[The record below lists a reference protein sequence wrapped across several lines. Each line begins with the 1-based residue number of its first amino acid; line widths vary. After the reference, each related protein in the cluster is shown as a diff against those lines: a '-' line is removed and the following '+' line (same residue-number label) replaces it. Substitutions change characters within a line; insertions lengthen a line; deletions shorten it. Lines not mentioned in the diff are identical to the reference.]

1 LRFEWDAQKA
11 VENLVKHGVSFGEAT
26 EVFYDPNA
34 VEVEDTK
41 HSFDEARFV
50 IIGYSTSR
58 MLYVI
63 FAERHMNVIRI
74 VSARPPTPT
83 ERELYEGQERHEI

>member
-1 LRFEWDAQKA
+1 MFAPVFADINNRYVVGYYSANKEHDGKRR
-11 VENLVKHGVSFGEAT
+11 NVKI
-26 EVFYDPNA
+26 EVRGHPEYI
-34 VEVEDTK
+34 VWGRKT
-41 HSFDEARFV
+41 
-50 IIGYSTSR
+50 TSR